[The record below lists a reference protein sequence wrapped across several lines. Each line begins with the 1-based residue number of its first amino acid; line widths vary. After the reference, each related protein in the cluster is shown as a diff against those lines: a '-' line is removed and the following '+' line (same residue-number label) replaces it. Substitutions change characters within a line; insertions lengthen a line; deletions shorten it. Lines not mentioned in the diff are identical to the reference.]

1 MDKKDVARLLEQI
14 AAFLELKGEN
24 AFRIRAYQNAARAVA
39 GFPGDLRAA
48 VESGELAEVK
58 GIGPAT
64 LEIIRES
71 LQTGRS
77 RILEEFRAQ
86 IPSGLVEMMKIS
98 GLGVAKIR
106 QIHESLGI
114 ASLSDLEAAA
124 RDGRLAKL
132 PRFGPKTALKILK
145 GLEFLREASEFKL
158 FHHAREEARS
168 LARVLADVP
177 EVVRVEVVGSVRRH
191 RELIRDLDFVVQLD
205 GSVEAFADRLGAVV
219 GASEFVRRDHGA
231 VTLKFASGTVVD
243 VYTSDANT
251 IGLETVRATGSREHV
266 QALAARAHALG
277 LEWTGTGIER
287 DGMPLPCLDEEEFYR
302 TLGLAYIPPE
312 LREGRG
318 EIEAAAQGALPRLI
332 ESRDVRGFLHCHS
345 DYSDGSSTV
354 RDWAVAAQ
362 DAGYEYVGITDHSA
376 AAMYAGGLRPE
387 DVPAQHAEIDRVNRE
402 FPDITVLKGVE
413 VDILRDGRL
422 DYDPEVLASF
432 DFVIAAIHSRFGQSA
447 EEMTAR
453 VHRAMDDCNMAILG
467 HPTGRLL
474 LSRDP
479 YPMDLEAVL
488 TKATERKIALEI
500 NADPHRLD
508 LDWRIVRDA
517 VGMGALISIGAD
529 AHSVGGV
536 GNIDL
541 GVGIA
546 RKGWL
551 TAEQVLNTRPLEGF
565 LDFVAERRRGS
576 ST

>member
-1 MDKKDVARLLEQI
+1 MDKKGVSRLLEQI

-64 LEIIRES
+64 LEIVSES

-77 RILEEFRAQ
+77 KILEELRSQ
-86 IPSGLVEMMKIS
+86 IPSGLVDMMKIS

-114 ASLSDLEAAA
+114 DSLSDLETAA

-132 PRFGPKTALKILK
+132 PRFGPKTAQKILK
-145 GLEFLREASEFKL
+145 GVQFLREAGEFKL
-158 FHHAREEARS
+158 FHHAREEARG
-168 LARVLADVP
+168 LARVLAGVP
-177 EVVRVEVVGSVRRH
+177 EVVRVEVVGSVRRR

-205 GSVEAFADRLGAVV
+205 GSVEAFTDRLGAVV
-219 GASEFVRRDHGA
+219 GVSEFVSRDDGA

-243 VYTSDANT
+243 VYTSDAM
-251 IGLETVRATGSREHV
+251 GVGSQLVRATGSREHV
-266 QALAARAHALG
+266 DALTARAKTLG
-277 LEWTGTGIER
+277 LKWTETGIER
-287 DGMPLPCLDEEEFYR
+287 DGTPLPCVSEEELYR
-302 TLGLAYIPPE
+302 ILGLAYIPPE

-318 EIEAAAQGALPRLI
+318 EIEAAARGTLPHLI
-332 ESRDVRGFLHCHS
+332 ESGDIRGFLHCHS
-345 DYSDGSSTV
+345 DYSDGTSTV
-354 RDWAVAAQ
+354 RDWAVAAR

-387 DVPAQHAEIDRVNRE
+387 DVPEQHAEIDRVNAALD
-402 FPDITVLKGVE
+402 DITVLKGVE

-422 DYDPEVLASF
+422 DYDPKVLASF

-453 VHRAMDDCNMAILG
+453 VLRAMDDCHMVILG

-488 TKATERKIALEI
+488 TKAAEQRIALEI

-517 VGMGALISIGAD
+517 VAGGVLISIGAD
-529 AHSVGGV
+529 AHHTGGV

-551 TAEQVLNTRPLEGF
+551 TAEQVLNTRPLDGF
-565 LDFVAERRRGS
+565 LEFVAERRRRG
-576 ST
+576 